1 MTATTAERIASAL
14 VQDRGF
20 LPLQNTQLD
29 ANRLVGRHR
38 YAFVGV
44 REYWGS
50 IMSCALLPL
59 AHEDEQAVSDRA
71 AEFYAF
77 SSGLKV
83 HAGSV
88 SGTRLDGFGLL
99 AILAVGPTT
108 AGFRRWVGAQKRGSA
123 WRKDYCVVWLLDQAA
138 REVFPHRSFPIR
150 FYPDADFFRRLLKG
164 ADTDTRA

>member
-1 MTATTAERIASAL
+1 MTETMAERIASAL

-20 LPLQNTQLD
+20 MPLEDTQLD
-29 ANRLVGRHR
+29 ASRLVGQHR

-59 AHEDEQAVSDRA
+59 AHEDQHAVSDRA

-77 SSGLKV
+77 SSSLKA

-88 SGTRLDGFGLL
+88 SGARLGGFGLL
-99 AILAVGPTT
+99 VVLVAGPTSE
-108 AGFRRWVGAQKRGSA
+108 GFRRWVAGPNGAPHG
-123 WRKDYCVVWLLDQAA
+123 A
-138 REVFPHRSFPIR
+138 RTTVSCGGWTNRHATCFAHRWFPIR
-150 FYPDADFFRRLLKG
+150 FYPDVDFFRRLLKG
-164 ADTDTRA
+164 DATGTRA

>member
-1 MTATTAERIASAL
+1 MTKTMAERIASAL

-20 LPLQNTQLD
+20 MPLENTQLD
-29 ANRLVGRHR
+29 TSRLVGRQR

-59 AHEDEQAVSDRA
+59 AHEDQQAVSDRA

-77 SSGLKV
+77 SSGLKA

-88 SGTRLDGFGLL
+88 SGTRLGGFGLL
-99 AILAVGPTT
+99 AILAAGPTT
-108 AGFRRWVGAQKRGSA
+108 EGFRRWVAAQKRGSA
-123 WRKDYCVVWLLDQAA
+123 WRKDYCVVWLLDQSA
-138 REVFPHRSFPIR
+138 REVFAHRLFPIR
-150 FYPDADFFRRLLKG
+150 FYPDVDFFRRLLKDDATG
-164 ADTDTRA
+164 ARA